1 VGQIRLFVL
10 ATCAASLLCAR
21 IVSAQPAS
29 ISGTVRDETG
39 GALPGA
45 TVELRLANGVPLVA
59 VTDGQGAFRF
69 DGVEPGHYQAGFTLV
84 NFAATRREIDVTP
97 SGAVGLDA
105 VLHLSLSADV
115 TVTGKRTF
123 ANLADVENP
132 AENLIGVAQSASQ
145 GAITA
150 RQLDARPIMR
160 AGEVLETVPGVVISQ
175 HSGEGKANQYYLRG
189 FNLDH
194 GTDFATTVAG
204 MPVNMPTHGHGQGYS
219 DLNFLIPEL
228 VSAVQYSKGPYFA
241 DQGDF
246 ATAGSANI
254 NYANRLDTPIVH
266 LGGGGEG
273 FGRAV
278 LAASPTLANGHAL
291 AALEV
296 ERNDGPWVGPDRYQK
311 VNGVLRYGRGD
322 AVDGFSIT
330 GM

>member
-1 VGQIRLFVL
+1 MFVTNRLSSCCVFVMMAACL
-10 ATCAASLLCAR
+10 AVSTASAQAASVA
-21 IVSAQPAS
+21 
-29 ISGTVRDETG
+29 GTVRDETG
-39 GALPGA
+39 GALPGV
-45 TVELRLANGVPLVA
+45 TVQLRGSGGTPLVT

-69 DGVEPGHYQAGFTLV
+69 DRIVAGHYAGTFTLV
-84 NFAATRREIDVTP
+84 NFASTRREIDVSAAGT
-97 SGAVGLDA
+97 VRLDA

-132 AENLIGVAQSASQ
+132 AENLVGVAESASQ
-145 GAITA
+145 GAVTA

-194 GTDFATTVAG
+194 GTDFASTVAG

-228 VSAVQYSKGPYFA
+228 VSGVQYSKGPYFA

-254 NYANRLDTPIVH
+254 NYTSVLDAPIVRV
-266 LGGGGEG
+266 GGGGEG
-273 FGRAV
+273 FGRAMV
-278 LAASPTLANGHAL
+278 AA
-291 AALEV
+291 
-296 ERNDGPWVGPDRYQK
+296 
-311 VNGVLRYGRGD
+311 
-322 AVDGFSIT
+322 
-330 GM
+330 